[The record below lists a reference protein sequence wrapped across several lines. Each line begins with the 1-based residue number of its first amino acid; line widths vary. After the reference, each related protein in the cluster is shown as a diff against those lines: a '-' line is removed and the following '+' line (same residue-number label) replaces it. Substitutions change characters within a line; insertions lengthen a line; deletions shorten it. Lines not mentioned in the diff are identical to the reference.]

1 MSEDDDSI
9 ELQFMT
15 ATDRMNRM
23 YPQALMTFKRNLV
36 SQGFSSSE
44 SFELTKLYLEL
55 LVNMV
60 YEVELEDQ
68 DKDEDEEDF

>member
-1 MSEDDDSI
+1 MSKDDDSI

-23 YPQALMTFKRNLV
+23 YPQALMIFKRNLV

-44 SFELTKLYLEL
+44 AFELTKLYLEL